1 MASSK
6 SAIRIPATMEQVRQA
21 VLFVATAAQRMG
33 MGDDGIHQL
42 QIAVEELV
50 TNIVEHGYPPQDTSF
65 AFIDVE
71 VRRDDTQVIVTIA
84 DDAPSYNPLDNP
96 EPDPETPLEKREKGG
111 WGVYFVKQYVDAISY
126 TATAGR
132 NQIVMAK
139 YIK

>member
-96 EPDPETPLEKREKGG
+96 NLIQKPPLKSEKKGA
-111 WGVYFVKQYVDAISY
+111 GVSISSSNMWMQLATQPLLAAI
-126 TATAGR
+126 R
-132 NQIVMAK
+132 L
-139 YIK
+139 